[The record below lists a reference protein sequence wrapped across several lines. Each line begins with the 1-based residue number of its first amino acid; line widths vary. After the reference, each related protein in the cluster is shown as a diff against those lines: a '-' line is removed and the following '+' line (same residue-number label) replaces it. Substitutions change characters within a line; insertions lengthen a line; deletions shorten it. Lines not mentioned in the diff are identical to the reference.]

1 MSQWEMLDDGS
12 FNGVAKYVRGL
23 EDGSVDVRHEFHSG
37 INSILDANKRSQV
50 DKMNTKMGDGLEKV
64 ASIPAHIIYE
74 WVTKYGINLYNPNHQ
89 DGVKRL
95 LNSSDYRWLKCRE
108 III

>member
-1 MSQWEMLDDGS
+1 MSEWQLVDDGS
-12 FNGVAKYVRGL
+12 FNGVAKYLRGL
-23 EDGSVDVRHEFHSG
+23 DDGSVDVKHEFHSAQ
-37 INSILDANKRSQV
+37 SILDANKRSQV
-50 DKMNTKMGDGLEKV
+50 DTMNTRMGDGMEKV

-74 WVTKYGINLYNPNHQ
+74 WVSKFGINLYNPNHQ